1 MLVKESMTPN
11 PITVEANATLP
22 EIAALMREKKIR
34 RVPVLEHGKLVGIIS
49 DHDIMANMPSP
60 ATTLSRWEMNSLL
73 DQLLARDFMTHPV
86 YVTSPNCSIES
97 NARFLL
103 EKKIGALPVMEGDQ
117 LVGIITESDIFR
129 TFAAMLSG
137 GGEPGLRFTLRAERQ
152 RGLLAAL
159 TAIINDNGG
168 RILALATLN
177 EADGVHKQVMVKET
191 GGDTAGIRAALDA
204 ADIEVLDVRDR
215 NSCNI
220 STVG

>member
-1 MLVKESMTPN
+1 MLVKESMTSN
-11 PITVEANATLP
+11 PVTVDVTATLP
-22 EIAALMREKKIR
+22 EITAIMREKNIR
-34 RVPVLEHGKLVGIIS
+34 RVPVLHNGKLVGIIS

-73 DQLLARDFMTHPV
+73 DKLEARDFMTHPV
-86 YVTSPNCSIES
+86 YVTSPDCSIES

-103 EKKIGALPVMEGDQ
+103 EKKIGALPVMEEDR

-129 TFAAMLSG
+129 TFVAMLSG
-137 GGEPGLRFTLRAERQ
+137 GGESGLRFTMRAERQ

-177 EADGVHKQVMVKET
+177 EADGVHKRVMVKET
-191 GGDTAGIRAALDA
+191 GGDTTAIRAALDA
-204 ADIEVLDVRDR
+204 ADIEVLDVRQR

-220 STVG
+220 YTVG